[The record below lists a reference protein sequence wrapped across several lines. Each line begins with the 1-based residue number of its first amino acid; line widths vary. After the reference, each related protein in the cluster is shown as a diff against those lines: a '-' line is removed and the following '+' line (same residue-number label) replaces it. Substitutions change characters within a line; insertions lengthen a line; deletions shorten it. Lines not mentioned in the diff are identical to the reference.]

1 LLDRVDPK
9 ALIPLLTPV
18 YLAEVDH
25 DLFLA
30 ASFEIDAR
38 SLPRDYP
45 IILALFGQNLALPT

>member
-1 LLDRVDPK
+1 
-9 ALIPLLTPV
+9 
-18 YLAEVDH
+18 
-25 DLFLA
+25 LFLA